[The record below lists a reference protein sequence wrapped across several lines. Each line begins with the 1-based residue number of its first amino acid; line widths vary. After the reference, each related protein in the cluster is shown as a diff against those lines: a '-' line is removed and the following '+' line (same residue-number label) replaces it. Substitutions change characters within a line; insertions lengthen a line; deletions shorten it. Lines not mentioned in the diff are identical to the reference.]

1 MINRRLLRNWVFWS
15 FGIALLF
22 FLVFPVLLPEYI
34 VILITQSLIFAIAAI
49 SLDILLGYLGLAALG
64 HMGYFAVGAYVTG
77 ILAVRYQFDI
87 TTNIALSMCVSALV
101 AGGLGLLVLRA
112 RGVLFRPDH
121 LGLCPVQMGPCHP
134 LGLPDRWLQWSRGD
148 P

>member
-1 MINRRLLRNWVFWS
+1 MINRHLLRNWVFWG

-34 VILITQSLIFAIAAI
+34 VILITQSLIFAMAAI
-49 SLDILLGYLGLAALG
+49 SLDILLGYLGLAVLG
-64 HMGYFAVGAYVTG
+64 HMGYFAVGAYVSG

-87 TTNIALSMCVSALV
+87 ASCIALSICVSALV
-101 AGGLGLLVLRA
+101 AGGLGSCLA
-112 RGVLFRPDH
+112 CSRGVFRPDH

-134 LGLPDRWLQWSRGD
+134 MGLPDGWLQWRRGD